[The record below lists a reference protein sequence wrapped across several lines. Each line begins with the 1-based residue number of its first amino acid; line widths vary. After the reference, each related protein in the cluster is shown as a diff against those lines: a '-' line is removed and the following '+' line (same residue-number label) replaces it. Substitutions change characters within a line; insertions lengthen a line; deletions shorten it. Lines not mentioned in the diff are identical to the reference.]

1 MLIVERQQ
9 RVLQM
14 LRERKAMELEE
25 LARELGVS
33 ASTIRRDLD
42 ALERKGVVE
51 RTHGGAVLKDE
62 PDAPTIAPLT
72 NGTTNGTS
80 NGAANGANQPKVVL
94 HERMQEHV
102 DAKQAIGRYAAAQ
115 IQPHMTVILDGGS
128 TVIYAA
134 QLITARPLQI
144 VTNSLAIANLFAEDE
159 QVELQ
164 VIGGSLYPRTGVMVG
179 SFATGCLADLY
190 ADLTLF
196 SLAGIYDD
204 AAFNINLAMAQVEQL
219 MTRQAAKSMLLMDAS
234 KFGRKSLVRVCSL
247 NEVDQIVTD
256 EAIGEEWKAKLGDR
270 LIVAPS
276 GE

>member
-14 LRERKAMELEE
+14 LQQRKAMELDE
-25 LARELGVS
+25 LARELAVS

-42 ALERKGVVE
+42 ALERKGIVE
-51 RTHGGAVLKDE
+51 RTHGGAVYKGNDIAVVE
-62 PDAPTIAPLT
+62 PINSPPE
-72 NGTTNGTS
+72 S
-80 NGAANGANQPKVVL
+80 NQPKVVL
-94 HERMQEHV
+94 TERMQEEV
-102 DAKQAIGRYAAAQ
+102 DAKKAIGRYVAAQ
-115 IQPHMTVILDGGS
+115 VQPHMTVILDGGS

-134 QLITARPLQI
+134 KQITARPLQV

-159 QVELQ
+159 QVELLI
-164 VIGGSLYPRTGVMVG
+164 IGGSLYPRTGVMVG

-204 AAFNINLAMAQVEQL
+204 AAFNLNLAMAQVEQL
-219 MTRQAAKSMLLMDAS
+219 MIRQAAKSVLLMDSS
-234 KFGRKSLVRVCSL
+234 KFGRQSLVRVCGL

-256 EAIGEEWKAKLGDR
+256 EAISDEWRTRMGDR
-270 LIVAPS
+270 LSVAPS
-276 GE
+276 AQSAPSVPSAKK